1 MPQGPSPPGGPQ
13 GASIM
18 ITSDQLKD
26 VMERADALRRYL
38 DIDKKKIEFEEED
51 LRTQAPDF
59 WDDPKRAEEQ
69 MKKVKGIKRWI
80 DGYNEVRL
88 HADELQLAFDFYKD
102 DMVTEEEVDADYD
115 RAIKA
120 IEDLE
125 LKNML
130 RQKEDPMDCVMKI
143 NSGAGGTESQD
154 WAQMLM
160 RMYQRWAEA
169 NGHKVTI
176 SNLQDGD
183 EAGIK
188 SVTMQIEG
196 GEYAYGYLKSEN
208 GVHRLVR
215 VSPFNAQGKRMTS
228 FASVFVS
235 PLVDDTIEVYVD
247 PARVS
252 WDLFRSGGAGG
263 QNVNKVET
271 GVRLRYQYV
280 DPDTGEEEEILIE
293 NTESRKQLENRNNA
307 MRLLKSQLYDRA
319 MKKRLEAQ
327 AKIEAGKKKI
337 EWGSQI
343 RSYVFDDRRV
353 KDHRTNYQTTDV
365 DGVMDGKIDGF
376 IKAYLME
383 FPVNDED

>member
-1 MPQGPSPPGGPQ
+1 
-13 GASIM
+13 M
-18 ITSDQLKD
+18 ITADQLKD
-26 VMERADALRRYL
+26 VMDRAAALHHYL
-38 DIDKKKIEFEEED
+38 NIDQKKVEFEEEQ

-59 WDDPKRAEEQ
+59 WEDPKYAQEQ
-69 MKKVKGIKRWI
+69 MKKVKSIQKWL
-80 DGYNEVRL
+80 DGYKTVRL
-88 HADELQLAFDFYKD
+88 YADELKLAFDFYKD
-102 DMVTEEEVDADYD
+102 EMVTEEEVDADYGK
-115 RAIKA
+115 AIKA

-130 RQKEDPMDCVMKI
+130 RQKEDPMDCVLKI

-160 RMYQRWAEA
+160 RMYMRWAEA
-169 NGHKVTI
+169 HGYKVTI
-176 SNLQDGD
+176 TDMQEGD

-188 SVTMQIEG
+188 SVTMTIEG
-196 GEYAYGYLKSEN
+196 GEFAYGYLKSEN

-228 FASVFVS
+228 FASVFVT

-247 PARVS
+247 PAKLS
-252 WDLFRSGGAGG
+252 WDTFRSSGAGG
-263 QNVNKVET
+263 QNVNKVES
-271 GVRLRYQYV
+271 GVRLRYWYT

-293 NTESRKQLENRNNA
+293 NTETRDQPKNRA
-307 MRLLKSQLYDRA
+307 KALLLLKSQLYDRA
-319 MKKRLEAQ
+319 MKKRLEAK

-353 KDHRTNYQTTDV
+353 KDHRTNYQTSDV
-365 DGVMDGKIDGF
+365 DGVMDGKIDDF

-383 FPVNDED
+383 FPTNDDEQQ

>member
-1 MPQGPSPPGGPQ
+1 
-13 GASIM
+13 M

-26 VMERADALRRYL
+26 VMERAEALHRYL
-38 DIDKKKIEFEEED
+38 NIDQKKVEFEEEQ

-59 WDDPKRAEEQ
+59 WEDPKRAQEQ
-69 MKKVKGIKRWI
+69 MIKVKGIEKWLV
-80 DGYNEVRL
+80 GYQQVRL
-88 HADELQLAFDFYKD
+88 LADELELAFDFYRD
-102 DMVTEEEVDADYD
+102 DMITEDELDADH
-115 RAIKA
+115 AKAVAA

-125 LKNML
+125 MKNML
-130 RQKEDPMDCVMKI
+130 RQTEDPMDCVMKI

-160 RMYQRWAEA
+160 RMYMRWAEA
-169 NGHKVTI
+169 HGYKCTI
-176 SNLQDGD
+176 SDIQDGD

-188 SVTMQIEG
+188 SVTMKIEG

-235 PLVDDTIEVYVD
+235 PLVDDTIEVFVD

-252 WDLFRSGGAGG
+252 WDTFRSSGAGG
-263 QNVNKVET
+263 QNVNKVES
-271 GVRLRYQYV
+271 GVRLRYQYE

-293 NTESRKQLENRNNA
+293 NTETRDQPKNRAKA
-307 MRLLKSQLYDRA
+307 MQLLKSQLYDRA

-365 DGVMDGKIDGF
+365 DAVMDGKLDEF

-383 FPVNDED
+383 FPVADEND

>member
-1 MPQGPSPPGGPQ
+1 
-13 GASIM
+13 M
-18 ITSDQLKD
+18 ITAEQLKS
-26 VMERADALRRYL
+26 VQERVQALHRYL
-38 DIDKKKIEFEEED
+38 AIDAKRVELEEEE

-59 WDDPKRAEEQ
+59 WDDAKRAEAQ
-69 MKKVKGIKRWI
+69 MKKVKGIRKWI
-80 DGYNEVRL
+80 DGYGEVSS
-88 HADELQLAFDFYKD
+88 AAEELALAYEYCKEEL
-102 DMVTEEEVDADYD
+102 VSEEEVDAAYKT
-115 RAIKA
+115 ALSL

-130 RQKEDPMDCVMKI
+130 RDEADGMDAVLKI

-169 NGHKVTI
+169 HGYAVTI
-176 SNLQDGD
+176 SNYQDGD

-188 SVTMQIEG
+188 TVTMQIEG
-196 GEYAYGYLKSEN
+196 DQAYGFLKGEN

-215 VSPFNAQGKRMTS
+215 VSPYNAQGKRMTS
-228 FASVFVS
+228 FASVFVT
-235 PLVDDTIEVYVD
+235 PLVDDSIEIVID
-247 PARVS
+247 KSRLS

-293 NTESRKQLENRNNA
+293 NTETRKQLENRENA
-307 MRLLKSQLYDRA
+307 LRLLRSQLYDRA
-319 MKKRLEAQ
+319 LRKRMAEQ
-327 AKIEAGKKKI
+327 QKIEAGKKKI

-353 KDHRTNYQTTDV
+353 KDHRTNYQTSDV
-365 DGVMDGKIDGF
+365 GGVMDGKIDDF

-383 FPVNDED
+383 FAASKEA

>member
-1 MPQGPSPPGGPQ
+1 
-13 GASIM
+13 M

-26 VMERADALRRYL
+26 VLVRTDALARYL
-38 DIDKKKIEFEEED
+38 NIDQKKVEFEEEQ

-59 WDDPKRAEEQ
+59 WEDPKRAQEQ
-69 MKKVKGIKRWI
+69 MKKVKGIERWLK
-80 DGYNEVRL
+80 GYKAAREY
-88 HADELQLAFDFYKD
+88 ADELQLAFDFYHD
-102 DMVTEEEVDADYD
+102 DMVTEDEVDTDYAK
-115 RAIKA
+115 AIKA
-120 IEDLE
+120 IEELE

-154 WAQMLM
+154 WASMLM
-160 RMYQRWAEA
+160 RMYMRWAESH
-169 NGHKVTI
+169 GYKVRVAD
-176 SNLQDGD
+176 LQEGD

-188 SVTMQIEG
+188 SVTMEIEG

-235 PLVDDTIEVYVD
+235 PLVDDTIEVVVE
-247 PARVS
+247 PARLS
-252 WDLFRSGGAGG
+252 WDTFRSSGAGG
-263 QNVNKVET
+263 QNVNKVES
-271 GVRLRYQYV
+271 GVRLRYQYE
-280 DPDTGEEEEILIE
+280 DPDTGEKEEILIE
-293 NTESRKQLENRNNA
+293 NTETRDQPKNRENA
-307 MRLLKSQLYDRA
+307 LRLLKSQLYDRA
-319 MKKRLEAQ
+319 MKKRLEAK

-353 KDHRTNYQTTDV
+353 KDHRTNYQTGDV
-365 DGVMDGKIDGF
+365 DGVMDGKLDDF

-383 FPVNDED
+383 FPVTDDED

>member
-1 MPQGPSPPGGPQ
+1 
-13 GASIM
+13 M

-26 VMERADALRRYL
+26 VVDRVDALYKYL
-38 DIDKKKIEFEEED
+38 NIDQKKVEFEEEQ

-59 WDDPKRAEEQ
+59 WEDVERAQEQ
-69 MKKVKGIKRWI
+69 MKKVKSIEKWI
-80 DGYNEVRL
+80 VGYNNVKQN
-88 HADELQLAFDFYKD
+88 ADELQLAFDFYKEEL
-102 DMVTEEEVDADYD
+102 VTEQEVDDDYKKT
-115 RAIKA
+115 IKA

-125 LKNML
+125 LMNML
-130 RQKEDPMDCVMKI
+130 RQEEDPMDCVMKI

-160 RMYQRWAEA
+160 RMYMRWAEA
-169 NGHKVTI
+169 HGYKVTI
-176 SNLQDGD
+176 SNLQEGE

-188 SVTMQIEG
+188 SVTMEIEG
-196 GEYAYGYLKSEN
+196 GEYAYGFLKSEN

-235 PLVDDTIEVYVD
+235 PLVDETIEVYVD

-252 WDLFRSGGAGG
+252 WDTFRSSGAGG
-263 QNVNKVET
+263 QNVNKVES
-271 GVRLRYQYV
+271 GVRLRYQYQ

-293 NTESRKQLENRNNA
+293 NTETRDQPKNRAKA
-307 MRLLKSQLYDRA
+307 MLLLKSQLYDRA
-319 MKKRLEAQ
+319 MQKRLAEK

-353 KDHRTNYQTTDV
+353 KDHRTNYQTSDV
-365 DGVMDGKIDGF
+365 DGVMNGDIDPF

-383 FPVNDED
+383 FPSEE

>member
-1 MPQGPSPPGGPQ
+1 
-13 GASIM
+13 M

-26 VMERADALRRYL
+26 VLERADALKRYL
-38 DIDKKKIEFEEED
+38 NIDQKKVEFEEEQ

-59 WDDPKRAEEQ
+59 WEDPKRAEEQ
-69 MKKVKGIKRWI
+69 MKKVKTLERWI
-80 DGYNEVRL
+80 KGYAHVRQL
-88 HADELQLAFDFYKD
+88 ADELQLAFEFHKD
-102 DMVTEEEVDADYD
+102 ELVTEEEVDDDYSK
-115 RAIKA
+115 AITA

-160 RMYQRWAEA
+160 RMYMRWAEA
-169 NGHKVTI
+169 HGHKVTI
-176 SNLQDGD
+176 SNLQEGD

-188 SVTMQIEG
+188 SVTMEIEG
-196 GEYAYGYLKSEN
+196 GEYAYGFLKSEN

-247 PARVS
+247 PSKIS

-271 GVRLRYQYV
+271 GVRLRYQYT

-319 MKKRLEAQ
+319 MKKRMEAQ
-327 AKIEAGKKKI
+327 AAIEAGKMKI

-353 KDHRTNYQTTDV
+353 KDHRTNYQTSDV
-365 DGVMDGKIDGF
+365 DAVMDGKLDGF

-383 FPVNDED
+383 LNNKD